1 MQNSK
6 LRIHSKLD
14 RNQSKLTVWT
24 ASPNSSSSFSASKAT
39 ATVIVVP
46 DHASSTPASAS
57 HNGAAT
63 ASGERKMMTNLTK
76 RPPALLQY
84 TDLVY
89 TVREKSG
96 KFGSSWFATKTIL
109 KGKRFLILRWLKFVL
124 DRKITLYI
132 LSNFR
137 CQWESSARRIDCN
150 HGTLWRREK
159 YFDEYFG
166 WVQNIKCHWWHH
178 S

>member
-1 MQNSK
+1 MATATADIPSASTTKENSPNSSPTAT
-6 LRIHSKLD
+6 LAPSSGGD
-14 RNQSKLTVWT
+14 APASAT

-109 KGKRFLILRWLKFVL
+109 KGKRCFDPWMI
-124 DRKITLYI
+124 KIR
-132 LSNFR
+132 SG
-137 CQWESSARRIDCN
+137 S
-150 HGTLWRREK
+150 
-159 YFDEYFG
+159 
-166 WVQNIKCHWWHH
+166 QNNSIHTF
-178 S
+178 

>member
-1 MQNSK
+1 MATATADIPSASTTKENSPNSSPRAT
-6 LRIHSKLD
+6 LAPSSGGD
-14 RNQSKLTVWT
+14 APASAT

-46 DHASSTPASAS
+46 DHASSTPATAS
-57 HNGAAT
+57 HNGHN
-63 ASGERKMMTNLTK
+63 SGERKMMTNLIK

-109 KGKRFLILRWLKFVL
+109 KGKRVLITVC
-124 DRKITLYI
+124 I
-132 LSNFR
+132 LG
-137 CQWESSARRIDCN
+137 Q
-150 HGTLWRREK
+150 
-159 YFDEYFG
+159 
-166 WVQNIKCHWWHH
+166 
-178 S
+178 